1 MKTIEERALESL
13 RKVRKEEC
21 EFNHSAHGALMLPDT
36 TYVGGYIQGA
46 NEQHKID
53 IENACEAYCN
63 VVCQAEQKSGKRCY
77 WRVQNERCPE
87 LESFVKVMEGE
98 E

>member
-1 MKTIEERALESL
+1 MKTIEERATEIALSL
-13 RKVRKEEC
+13 VRLSPMNK
-21 EFNHSAHGALMLPDT
+21 PT
-36 TYVGGYIQGA
+36 TRELLIKMA
-46 NEQHKID
+46 TDQHKID
-53 IENACEAYCN
+53 IENAYEAYCN

>member
-1 MKTIEERALESL
+1 MKTIEERAIRASE
-13 RKVRKEEC
+13 RYKQDIVRFKIPTFPLAYE
-21 EFNHSAHGALMLPDT
+21 D
-36 TYVGGYIQGA
+36 GYKAGA

-63 VVCQAEQKSGKRCY
+63 VVCQAEKKSSKRCY